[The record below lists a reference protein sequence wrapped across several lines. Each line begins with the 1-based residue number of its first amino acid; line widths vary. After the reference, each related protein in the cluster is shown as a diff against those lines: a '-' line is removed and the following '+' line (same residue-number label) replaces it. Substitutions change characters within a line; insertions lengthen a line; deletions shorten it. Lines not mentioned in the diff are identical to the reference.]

1 MIVFRVCA
9 SRYSAIRAQDTSTPV
24 IMKILPCSCSESGK
38 YKAMVRVR
46 MRSRSVVRGPLYHL
60 TGSERSAA
68 NESECSKLLE
78 HGVRT

>member
-9 SRYSAIRAQDTSTPV
+9 SRDSALRAQDTSTPV
-24 IMKILPCSCSESGK
+24 IMKILRCSESGK